1 MEMAV
6 TGIDLR
12 LRIGIPNVDAAMRRL
27 AAARVLEEV
36 QGCLDKPMGMPYL
49 EAWFQS
55 DGKEWLDLAGMGHL
69 LEVPA
74 AELAQRVFQFAPDLI
89 TAQRCIY
96 CTHLEYVGDNRVQCG
111 LGVWEDQGMKQDYA
125 VATVRHSSKRFP
137 GCDKFE
143 EGEAE

>member
-12 LRIGIPNVDAAMRRL
+12 LRVGIPNVDAAMRRL

-36 QGCLDKPMGMPYL
+36 QGCLGKPMGMPYL
-49 EAWFQS
+49 AAWFQA
-55 DGKEWLDLAGMGHL
+55 DGREWLDLAGMGHL

-74 AELAQRVFQFAPDLI
+74 AELAQRVFQFAPSLI

-96 CTHLEYVGDNRVQCG
+96 CAHLVGNGRVRCES
-111 LGVWEDQGMKQDYA
+111 GVWEDDWDMRAEYA
-125 VATVRHSSKRFP
+125 TATVRHSSTRFP
-137 GCDKFE
+137 GCHLFE
-143 EGEAE
+143 KGEVED